1 MQQEEILRSLKEFEQ
16 TISSNFNDDIIQG
29 IETEGLQR
37 SLRMFKNSVI
47 KEIDN
52 DIQHAK
58 AVIASPIYV
67 GLLGRYSHG
76 KSALVNAL
84 FKLDDD
90 CRLPEGEGVVTSK
103 VTLVDFA
110 NIPIAEAFEIITNE
124 DLPRP
129 ITTSE
134 LLNNVGNSD
143 KDTSCVESYKMT
155 LPTNNRDFAANFLS
169 SNITLVDMPGLGGP
183 YFNDKVATAKYLK
196 YMDMALVAI
205 KIDEI
210 EDAARHIRFFVE
222 DLNIPIIPILTY
234 QDLWQSSDLYVDCK
248 DETSMLAKAQS
259 LLEEH
264 LPSLKK
270 YCINLIAVS
279 SIKDANGKE
288 HQNVAALRKII
299 LDQITNKRLAIE
311 KAHTEI
317 APIYKKQVIELSK
330 EFGNLKVKLERLL
343 KEINDELNKW
353 LPNSKDVLSLNDA
366 IGKNRVIKRA
376 KERFLTEAKRVISDC
391 AREYRDRMQEIRNKS
406 SFSDLQDF
414 VKNFEDRVSER
425 FANQKNRIND
435 LNREFLNTLNEQVQ
449 VIIEQMQFDRQTKK
463 ELSNRIGDLLDRN
476 SFEWDYRFRTSEKAR
491 NSIDSAYRVFTANTA
506 SNWFNE
512 LIKNPTNLILI
523 GVGILM
529 LLIPSDA
536 TFLKI
541 EYGKIAI
548 FGLVPIAIAFF
559 NVYQSIPAKRR
570 NEMNELQNKLT
581 ETLQGDFNEV
591 EWKEDIEKAI
601 LKNIDEITE
610 DLIEEMSADTE
621 LYNRDVQEFIRI
633 KDEIEDGKEELA
645 RKIEEELLN
654 LRVSIR

>member
-1 MQQEEILRSLKEFEQ
+1 MQQEEILKSLKEFEQ

-84 FKLDDD
+84 FDLEDD

-110 NIPIAEAFEIITNE
+110 NIPIAQAFEIVTNE

-134 LLNNVGNSD
+134 LLNNVGNKPKGS
-143 KDTSCVESYKMT
+143 SCVESYKMT

-183 YFNDKVATAKYLK
+183 HFKDKVATAKYLK
-196 YMDMALVAI
+196 YMDMALVVI

-234 QDLWQSSDLYVDCK
+234 EDLWQTSDLYVDCN
-248 DETSMLAKAQS
+248 DVTSMRTKAQA
-259 LLEEH
+259 LIEEH

-270 YCINLIAVS
+270 HCVNLITVS
-279 SIKDANGKE
+279 SIKDANGNE
-288 HQNVAALRKII
+288 HPNIEALRETI
-299 LDQITNKRLAIE
+299 LTQITNKKLAIE

-330 EFGNLKVKLERLL
+330 EFSNLKVKLERLL

-353 LPNSKDVLSLNDA
+353 LPNSKDLVSLNDA
-366 IGKNRVIKRA
+366 IDKNRVVKRA
-376 KERFLTEAKRVISDC
+376 KERFITEAKRIISDC
-391 AREYRDRMQEIRNKS
+391 AREYRDRIQEIRNKS
-406 SFSDLQDF
+406 SYNELQDF

-425 FANQKNRIND
+425 FASHKNRIND

-449 VIIEQMQFDRQTKK
+449 VIVEQMQFDRQTKK

-476 SFEWDYRFRTSEKAR
+476 SFDWDYRFRTSEKAQ
-491 NSIDSAYRVFTANTA
+491 NSIDSAYRVYNANTA
-506 SNWFNE
+506 LNWFSE
-512 LIKNPTNLILI
+512 LIKDQSSLILI
-523 GVGILM
+523 GIGFAMLFILPAIGIK
-529 LLIPSDA
+529 
-536 TFLKI
+536 FLS
-541 EYGKIAI
+541 KIAI
-548 FGLVPIAIAFF
+548 FGLVPIVIAFF
-559 NVYQSIPAKRR
+559 NVYQSIPAKKR

-581 ETLQGDFNEV
+581 EALQGDFNEV
-591 EWKEDIEKAI
+591 DWKENIEKAI
-601 LKNIDEITE
+601 LKNIDEITK
-610 DLIEEMSADTE
+610 DLIDEMSADTE

-633 KDEIEDGKEELA
+633 KDEIEDGKEELSQ
-645 RKIEEELLN
+645 KIEEELLN